1 MELLFFIFGLGSTPN
16 AFPLEFFHR
25 QNATRHGFNRLNLIR
40 LAAAAAEAERYIN
53 THIIITTRPRSLL
66 AVHGLHQ

>member
-1 MELLFFIFGLGSTPN
+1 MELLFFIFGLGSTPDVI
-16 AFPLEFFHR
+16 PLEFFHR